1 MDRERTSMRIE
12 LEVLNSFDLII
23 TTSMSWTEREEAYE
37 AVKAAR
43 SGAGSQAY
51 KLKCSSNKP
60 PTRGDNTRSAQRG
73 AWVTTLSTIEVSA
86 STDAEWPVMQCR
98 ALQHIAPF
106 TPKDSKRSFIKR
118 KSATS
123 NQHQKSIAAIT
134 NSQNMNQRSSISNGQ
149 SEYLWIV
156 ATTTAIGV

>member
-1 MDRERTSMRIE
+1 MRIE

-51 KLKCSSNKP
+51 KLECSSNKP
-60 PTRGDNTRSAQRG
+60 PTRGDNTRGAQRG
-73 AWVTTLSTIEVSA
+73 AWVNTLSTIEVSA

-106 TPKDSKRSFIKR
+106 TPKDSKRLQKINHQKEI
-118 KSATS
+118 S
-123 NQHQKSIAAIT
+123 NQQPALEVNRCNHKFTKYESTIVTTA
-134 NSQNMNQRSSISNGQ
+134 MISNGQ
-149 SEYLWIV
+149 SEYL
-156 ATTTAIGV
+156 